1 MNGTALVAL
10 SCCVAALMAVAGG
23 YLARV
28 TVPRPPVGVY
38 APADVAVL
46 CAGVVVAP
54 LLYGALP
61 GAWVSA
67 LFGLVLCVAVQFT
80 LAPLCSG
87 RWAWCLALAATGLTA
102 GAAVAGTAAG
112 VRAGTGVL
120 LAVAVVGV
128 ANLWAQSGMRS
139 AQVAA
144 LAAVLTC
151 YDLVATTLTHV
162 TGDFFEQVRGRPFAP
177 LLALTGGAHPVA
189 VGLGDLLLLVLFPL
203 VAAKAYGRGEA
214 LLAGAVGV
222 AVTSA
227 ISALFAVGALTE
239 GFPLLTALGPLI
251 VVQHLV
257 WSHRAGGERTTA
269 EWRAG
274 AVAPAPRPGAL
285 GPDARLTAAVALTA
299 TGLTAAAE
307 GLTATDDGTA
317 AGDGELTATGGGPA
331 TALGGGPGI
340 TSGGPGAADEGVTAT
355 ASGPGAGDGGLTA
368 IGPVLEGS
376 WVVLRDGRVVGAGAS
391 PGLARRDARERGEE
405 AGPLVARLL

>member
-10 SCCVAALMAVAGG
+10 SCCVAALMAVAGA

-28 TVPRPPVGVY
+28 VMPRPPVGVY
-38 APADVAVL
+38 APADIAVL
-46 CAGVVVAP
+46 CVGVVVAP
-54 LLYGALP
+54 LFYAGLP

-67 LFGLVLCVAVQFT
+67 LFGLVFCLAVQFT

-87 RWAWCLALAATGLTA
+87 RWAWCLALAATGATA
-102 GAAVAGTAAG
+102 GAAVWSTAAW
-112 VRAGTGVL
+112 VRVGTDVL

-139 AQVAA
+139 SHVAA
-144 LAAVLTC
+144 LAGALTC
-151 YDLVATTLTHV
+151 YDLVATTLTDV
-162 TGDFFEQVRGRPFAP
+162 TGNFFEQVRGRPFAP

-203 VAAKAYGRGEA
+203 VAAKAYGRGAA

-222 AVTSA
+222 VVTSA
-227 ISALFAVGALTE
+227 VSALFAVGALTE

-257 WSHRAGGERTTA
+257 WSRRAGGERTTA

-285 GPDARLTAAVALTA
+285 GPDARLTAAV
-299 TGLTAAAE
+299 GLTVSGRQAAA
-307 GLTATDDGTA
+307 
-317 AGDGELTATGGGPA
+317 
-331 TALGGGPGI
+331 
-340 TSGGPGAADEGVTAT
+340 GGPGA
-355 ASGPGAGDGGLTA
+355 SG
-368 IGPVLEGS
+368 GPVAPEAPAEGS
-376 WVVLRDGRVVGAGAS
+376 WVVLRDGRVVGTGAS
-391 PGLARRDARERGEE
+391 PGLARRDARERGEDGKNRE
-405 AGPLVARLL
+405 DGKNGKNGKDGGTGAGGLVARLL